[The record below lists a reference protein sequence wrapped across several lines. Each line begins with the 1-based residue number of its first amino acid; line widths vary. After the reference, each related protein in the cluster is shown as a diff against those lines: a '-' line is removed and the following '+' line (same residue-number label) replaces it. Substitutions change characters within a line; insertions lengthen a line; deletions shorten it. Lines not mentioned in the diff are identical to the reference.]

1 RPFASHTMPKR
12 PQRAPSRGS
21 CATLSRAWRT
31 MSAISGARGP
41 RSATAGG
48 ASGLARS
55 ARNAAA
61 PASSTAAAAIEIAA
75 CRKLKNRRRVGDW
88 VRLDRRVR
96 VTDTRVETRRGGEGR
111 AFAPRAARELPVE
124 LRSEPEETRGNDRRR
139 RREARARAPDDVRR
153 RIRVGQVVTVDE

>member
-1 RPFASHTMPKR
+1 MPKR

-41 RSATAGG
+41 RSASAGG

-55 ARNAAA
+55 ARNAATA
-61 PASSTAAAAIEIAA
+61 PASSTPAAAIEIAA

-88 VRLDRRVR
+88 VRLNRRVR
-96 VTDTRVETRRGGEGR
+96 VTDTRVETRRGGEGG
-111 AFAPRAARELPVE
+111 AFAPAP
-124 LRSEPEETRGNDRRR
+124 RGNYQSNFAPNRKRRGGTIVVGVVKLVP
-139 RREARARAPDDVRR
+139 ELQTMFAAGFVLVRL
-153 RIRVGQVVTVDE
+153 